1 MLQAIE
7 LVSNKETKE
16 SWGRGNKFTE
26 RVTDLLDERGLISR
40 VWSVM
45 HFAPPL
51 TVTKDEIDRMVTIA
65 DEVLTIAEGEFASDI
80 S

>member
-1 MLQAIE
+1 M
-7 LVSNKETKE
+7 
-16 SWGRGNKFTE
+16 
-26 RVTDLLDERGLISR
+26 DLDLPAEHRLLRDTIRAFMLDERGLISR